1 MSSARTEQEAPE
13 NVEAIDAWN
22 GPLFDRFVE
31 FRKILCDGLAVH
43 GDAALEVLAARP
55 GERILDVGCGFG
67 DTTSADRRRVG
78 ASGRGGRVST
88 LRRGSSRRPPQRPQ
102 RQASPTL
109 AFSSPTCS

>member
-1 MSSARTEQEAPE
+1 MSVARTEQEAPE

-67 DTTSADRRRVG
+67 DTTLQIAALVG
-78 ASGRGGRVST
+78 ASGEAVGVDAAPG
-88 LRRGSSRRPPQRPQ
+88 LSRRPRQRPQ
-102 RQASPTL
+102 RQA
-109 AFSSPTCS
+109 